1 MLILILYH
9 KKEICVKNNISY
21 AITIKFNFRQEDLMK
36 RFTVLMIITALFF
49 VLTACAQKGE
59 KKAGGPYL
67 AKVGSVTITQAD
79 FDKEMKSLPD
89 FAQKFFQGP
98 GGKEKFLDELV
109 KKELLYQEAV
119 KKGLDK
125 DPEFKKKVEDFKK
138 ITLITQ
144 LLEKEI
150 ETKSKVTDQDA
161 KAYYE
166 KHKNELAS
174 VSQIRASH
182 ILVKTEGDANKIFA
196 GLKKGED
203 FASVAKKSSI
213 DTASAK
219 NGGDLGYFSAGQ
231 VLPEI
236 EAAAIKLKP
245 GEISEPIKTKAGYE
259 IIKVT
264 DKKFGKPVDF
274 DKVKNAIMQ
283 RITAEKQKDVFDSYI
298 ENLKKSAKVEINKE
312 ALEKL
317 SSGPEEKTEP
327 VSPQPSVEQKE
338 APKQG
343 TSGKKD

>member
-1 MLILILYH
+1 
-9 KKEICVKNNISY
+9 
-21 AITIKFNFRQEDLMK
+21 MK
-36 RFTVLMIITALFF
+36 RFTVFTIITALFF
-49 VLTACAQKGE
+49 AFTACAQKGE
-59 KKAGGPYL
+59 QKAGPYL
-67 AKVGSVTITQAD
+67 AKVGNVTITQAD
-79 FDKEMKSLPD
+79 FEREMKSLPD
-89 FAQKFFQGP
+89 FAQKFFAGP

-182 ILVKTEGDANKIFA
+182 ILVKTEGEANKISA

-203 FASVAKKSSI
+203 FAAIAKKSSI
-213 DTASAK
+213 DSASAK

-264 DKKFGKPVDF
+264 DKKFGKPVEF
-274 DKVKNAIMQ
+274 EKVKNAIMQ

-317 SSGPEEKTEP
+317 SPGAENKAEP
-327 VSPQPSVEQKE
+327 VNPQPSVEQKE